1 MTIVKFP
8 NTAARR
14 RKEESLAWYRDF
26 GRRLRLTR
34 SALGI
39 TEVEAAAA
47 CLITLRTYRRREAGL
62 PYRRWHLGLVSFA
75 KKYDVSL
82 NWLLA
87 GSGEMRAAAAKARSA
102 EFAAAYHALDPRRQ
116 AMVDAMIEKMIQ
128 SRPTA
133 RPALVLAFDKKPA

>member
-1 MTIVKFP
+1 MIVEFP

-14 RKEESLAWYRDF
+14 RSEERLAWYRVF
-26 GRRLRLTR
+26 GSRLCITR
-34 SALGI
+34 QALGI

-47 CLITLRTYRRREAGL
+47 WRITLRTYQKWEAGL
-62 PYRRWHLGLVSFA
+62 PGRCKHSGLLSFA
-75 KKYDVSL
+75 KKYDVSF
-82 NWLLA
+82 NWLLD

-116 AMVDAMIEKMIQ
+116 AMVDAMIEKT
-128 SRPTA
+128 TA